1 MPNRL
6 PWGFHRLEDV
16 ADQSVTDPN
25 QAPAVRDAIN
35 EFLQAQTQLTREVF
49 GLFVDVTTDAQ
60 SRYKMPSTI
69 MELQPGTELG
79 RALPQ
84 RYAELEYSV
93 GFPIQKGQ
101 LALGETYEQ
110 RVKMSIRQFA
120 GLMQAVGVADTR
132 WMRRHALAALFYNG
146 AGWVFEDPD
155 FGDLTI
161 KGLANGDSQVY
172 AKEDI
177 DLGATDNHYLAQAG
191 DLVSA
196 SDPIP
201 GIIDELVEHPQ
212 NQGDVV
218 ILGSKQDRAKY
229 AALNAFHPEPDPNLT
244 VAAGAVEFQGNAPGG
259 IPGQFLGY
267 HDSGAYI
274 YLWRGIPQNYM
285 IGITTGGD
293 KVLRQREHPEAPLR
307 GFKADAERED
317 FPYLETQYSRRA
329 GFGAFDRVGAVVQRF
344 GNAAYAIPAGYES
357 PLA

>member
-1 MPNRL
+1 M
-6 PWGFHRLEDV
+6 
-16 ADQSVTDPN
+16 
-25 QAPAVRDAIN
+25 PAVRDAVN
-35 EFLQAQTQLTREVF
+35 EFMAAQTQLTQEVF
-49 GLFVDVTTDAQ
+49 GLFVQTTTDAQ
-60 SRYKMPSTI
+60 SRYKMPSTV
-69 MELQPGTELG
+69 MELQPGTELS
-79 RALPQ
+79 RALSQ

-110 RVKMSIRQFA
+110 RVKMTIGQFA

-155 FGDLTI
+155 YGDITV

-201 GIIDELVEHPQ
+201 GIIDELTEHPQ
-212 NQGDVV
+212 NTGDVV
-218 ILGSKQDRAKY
+218 ILGSRADRAKY
-229 AALNAFHPEPDPNLT
+229 AALDAFHPERDPNLST
-244 VAAGAVEFQGNAPGG
+244 ALGAVEFQGGAPAG
-259 IPGQFLGY
+259 IPGEFIGY
-267 HDSGAYI
+267 HDSNAYI

-317 FPYLETQYSRRA
+317 FPYLETQYARRA
-329 GFGAFDRVGAVVQRF
+329 GFGAFDRVGAVVQQVN
-344 GNAAYAIPAGYES
+344 GGVYAIPNGYQS